1 MLTNGVGELLNLT
14 IWNSLTDEG
23 SFTIY
28 FFANDSAGNVN
39 NLYSRTLYKDIVTP
53 SLVINLPSDGTYW
66 NSRPNIQA
74 TATDTY
80 LDSVWYEVGSS
91 NLPMV

>member
-1 MLTNGVGELLNLT
+1 MERPNIQATATDTYLDSVWYEVGSSKVMLTNGVGELLNLT

-39 NLYSRTLYKDIVTP
+39 SP
-53 SLVINLPSDGTYW
+53 F
-66 NSRPNIQA
+66 
-74 TATDTY
+74 
-80 LDSVWYEVGSS
+80 
-91 NLPMV
+91 